1 MSIYNCAIIGY
12 GYMGKIRHSV
22 INQISELNLKLIIDK
37 NIKII
42 PNSNEYKVFNKYQII
57 DFKNIDIVFVCTP
70 NNISPK
76 IVKNLLKSNKYIFCE
91 KPPARKLSEVINI
104 KKIKNSNKNL
114 MFGFNH
120 RFHPAIEMAKKIIDN
135 KKYGKVISIRGVYG
149 KSGGINFKNSWRNNK
164 KISGGGILLDQGIH
178 MIDIFRFFCG
188 NFEKI
193 KCFKSN
199 SFWKFDIED
208 NAFLILKNNKNQLAS
223 LHSSS
228 TLWRH
233 TFRIDVAL
241 EKGYFLVEGL
251 LSKTGSYGQEKITY
265 APRQFENTSK
275 ALGNPTETVIYY
287 DTDNSWKSE
296 VITFL
301 KFIKNKSLIKINNID
316 DAYKAMKIVELA
328 YKQK

>member
-1 MSIYNCAIIGY
+1 MTYNCAIIGY
-12 GYMGKIRHSV
+12 GYMGKIRHHV
-22 INQISELNLKLIIDK
+22 VNRIS
-37 NIKII
+37 NIKIRYI
-42 PNSNEYKVFNKYQII
+42 VDSNESKIPKGKDYKIINDYEKINFNK
-57 DFKNIDIVFVCTP
+57 IDIVFVCTP

-76 IVKNLLKSNKYIFCE
+76 IVKKFLILNKFVFCE
-91 KPPARKLSEVINI
+91 KPPAKNLKDIIKI
-104 KKIKNSNKNL
+104 KKIKNSYTNL

-120 RFHPAIEMAKKIIDN
+120 RFHPAIEKAKKIIDT
-135 KKYGKVISIRGVYG
+135 KKYGKVISARGVYG
-149 KSGGINFKNSWRNNK
+149 KSGGLNFRNSWRNK
-164 KISGGGILLDQGIH
+164 KNISGGGILLDQGIH

-188 NFEKI
+188 DFEKI

-199 SFWKFDIED
+199 LFWKFDIED
-208 NAFLILKNNKNQLAS
+208 NAFLILKNKKNQLAS

-233 TFRIDVAL
+233 TFRIDVTL
-241 EKGYFLVEGL
+241 EKGYFLIEGL

-287 DTDNSWKSE
+287 DTDNSWENELRS
-296 VITFL
+296 FL
-301 KFIKNKSLIKINNID
+301 KYIKNKSKIKINNID
-316 DAYKAMKIVELA
+316 DAYNAMKIIDIA

>member
-1 MSIYNCAIIGY
+1 MTYNCAIIGY
-12 GYMGKIRHSV
+12 GYMGKIRHHV
-22 INQISELNLKLIIDK
+22 VNRIF
-37 NIKII
+37 NIKIRYI
-42 PNSNEYKVFNKYQII
+42 VDSNESKIPKGKDYKIINDYEKINFNK
-57 DFKNIDIVFVCTP
+57 IDIVFVCTP

-76 IVKNLLKSNKYIFCE
+76 IVKKFLILNKFVFCE
-91 KPPARKLSEVINI
+91 KPPAKNLKDIIKI
-104 KKIKNSNKNL
+104 KKIKNSYTNL

-120 RFHPAIEMAKKIIDN
+120 RFHPAIEKAKKIIDT
-135 KKYGKVISIRGVYG
+135 KKYGKVISARGVYG
-149 KSGGINFKNSWRNNK
+149 KSGGLNFRNSWRNK
-164 KISGGGILLDQGIH
+164 KNISGGGILLDQGIH

-188 NFEKI
+188 DFEKI

-199 SFWKFDIED
+199 LFWKFDIED
-208 NAFLILKNNKNQLAS
+208 NAFLILKNKKNQLAS

-233 TFRIDVAL
+233 TFRIDVTL
-241 EKGYFLVEGL
+241 EKGYFLIEGL

-287 DTDNSWKSE
+287 DTDNSWENELRS
-296 VITFL
+296 FL
-301 KFIKNKSLIKINNID
+301 KYIKNKSKIKINNID
-316 DAYKAMKIVELA
+316 DAYNAMKIIDIA